1 VPPRRGAKLSPVIR
15 LLRHALHRRGTAFV
29 AVLALLLAQGIGL
42 AHGIAHPHSR
52 GGLPAAQPLL
62 AVDADT
68 PAAHDDGSAQCRLLD
83 QLAHADL
90 LPALPALAA
99 PLLPAEA
106 CGLGAVPQGAPRL
119 LAWRLRARGPPSF
132 LA

>member
-1 VPPRRGAKLSPVIR
+1 M
-15 LLRHALHRRGTAFV
+15 
-29 AVLALLLAQGIGL
+29 AVLALLCAQGIGL

-52 GGLPAAQPLL
+52 GGLPSAQ
-62 AVDADT
+62 AVVAVVDAAAAT
-68 PAAHDDGSAQCRLLD
+68 SAAHDDGSVQCRLLD

-90 LPALPALAA
+90 LSAPPALAT

-106 CGLGAVPQGAPRL
+106 PGLAAVPQGAPRL
-119 LAWRLRARGPPSF
+119 LAWRLRARGPPTF